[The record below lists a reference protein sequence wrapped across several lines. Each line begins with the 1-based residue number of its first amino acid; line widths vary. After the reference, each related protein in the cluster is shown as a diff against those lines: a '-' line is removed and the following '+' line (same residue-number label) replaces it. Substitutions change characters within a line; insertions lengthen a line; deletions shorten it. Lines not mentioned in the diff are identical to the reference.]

1 MNEVLERGT
10 RTTEFKAM
18 TDKEKL
24 ELLLKM
30 ISASKRREFE
40 DVVKFIESQYK
51 AKNKK

>member
-10 RTTEFKAM
+10 METEFKAM
-18 TDKEKL
+18 SDKEKL

-40 DVVKFIESQYK
+40 DVVRFIEK
-51 AKNKK
+51 RDNAKK